1 LKLALLGGCYFWQVR
16 HLLLC
21 RTLRFSYSFSQG
33 TVDPCSGAVT
43 LQFEAAMLV
52 QVGSKPPT
60 PLPLLT
66 TLTSEPSTAYK
77 VTLTGQ
83 RMADG
88 RVT

>member
-1 LKLALLGGCYFWQVR
+1 MLLSLDSVAPILPLFG
-16 HLLLC
+16 L
-21 RTLRFSYSFSQG
+21 QG

-43 LQFEAAMLV
+43 LHFEAAMLA
-52 QVGSKPPT
+52 QVGSRPPT
-60 PLPLLT
+60 PLPLST

-77 VTLTGQ
+77 VTLHGQ